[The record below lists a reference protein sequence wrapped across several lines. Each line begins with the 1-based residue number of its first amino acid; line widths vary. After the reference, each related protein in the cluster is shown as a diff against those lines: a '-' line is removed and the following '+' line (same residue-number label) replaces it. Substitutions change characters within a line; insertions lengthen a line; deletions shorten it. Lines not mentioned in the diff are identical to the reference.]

1 MRDPLQVFPSYFDA
15 IGVGSDLTNL
25 LKIGIKISE
34 ILITI
39 ITNLLYL
46 VRSFHSIL
54 SEVHIVVVIY
64 MTRHVKY
71 KIATDLCERYI

>member
-1 MRDPLQVFPSYFDA
+1 MRDPLQVFPSNFDA

-25 LKIGIKISE
+25 LKIRIKISE
-34 ILITI
+34 IFITI

-54 SEVHIVVVIY
+54 SEVDIVVIIV
-64 MTRHVKY
+64 MTRHVEY